1 MRKVVLLVPFLAAL
15 CVAPLTNSAR
25 SAAPVREFR
34 GVWVATVANIDWP
47 SHKGLPPEQQQA
59 ELKAI
64 FDKCVD
70 IKLNAVIFQVRPMAD
85 ALYKS
90 DLEPWSEFLTGT
102 AGKDPGYDPLE
113 FAVREAHARGLE
125 LHAWFN
131 PYRAWAP
138 AAKSEVPP
146 THLIKTRPDL
156 VKRIGQ
162 YYWLNPT
169 HEVVREH
176 TLVVFRDV
184 VRRYDIDGIH

>member
-1 MRKVVLLVPFLAAL
+1 MRLALLLAPALAAGL
-15 CVAPLTNSAR
+15 LPTLAADPVPPAP
-25 SAAPVREFR
+25 PREFR

-47 SHKGLPPEQQQA
+47 SKKGLPVEQQQA

-70 IKLNAVIFQVRPMAD
+70 VKLNAVILQVRPMAD

-90 DLEPWSEFLTGT
+90 DLEPWSEYLTGT
-102 AGKDPGYDPLE
+102 VGKDPGYDPLE

-138 AAKSEVPP
+138 SAQSPVPENHMVKS
-146 THLIKTRPDL
+146 RPDL
-156 VKRIGQ
+156 AKPYGK
-162 YYWLNPT
+162 
-169 HEVVREH
+169 H
-176 TLVVFRDV
+176 
-184 VRRYDIDGIH
+184 